1 MDEELAKYLEIMSDR
16 RTEKAAGVLFHIG
29 NIEGN
34 SVVAAKCGIGK
45 VNAAMVTVV
54 MIMEYAPRAVIN
66 TGVAG
71 GVGVDTLSAVVGIDS
86 VQYDF
91 DTTAFGDPLGLVD
104 GMDGVYIPA
113 DKGLC
118 DVFREVL
125 PQAFFGTIASAD
137 RFVADAPTLDMLKR
151 DFGAFACDFETAAI
165 YQVAARAGVPAVSL
179 RVISDGNG
187 NHSVYDYE
195 TFKRKA
201 SETAADAVVSAI
213 KKL

>member
-1 MDEELAKYLEIMSDR
+1 MDEELAKYLDVMTER
-16 RTEKAAGVLFHIG
+16 RTEKAAGVVFHVGI
-29 NIEGN
+29 IEGKP
-34 SVVAAKCGIGK
+34 VVAAKCGIGK
-45 VNAAMVTVV
+45 VNSAMVTVA
-54 MIMEYAPRAVIN
+54 MIMKYNPRAVIN

-71 GVGVDTLSAVVGIDS
+71 GVGVDTLSAVVGASS

-118 DVFREVL
+118 GVFREVL
-125 PQAFFGTIASAD
+125 PDAYFGTIASAD
-137 RFVADAPTLDMLKR
+137 RFVTDAETLDMLKR
-151 DFGAFACDFETAAI
+151 EFGAFACDFETAAI
-165 YQVAARAGVPAVSL
+165 YQVAKRAGTPAVSL

-187 NHSVYDYE
+187 NHTVCDYE
-195 TFKRKA
+195 TFKIKA
-201 SETAADAVVSAI
+201 SEIAADAVVSAI